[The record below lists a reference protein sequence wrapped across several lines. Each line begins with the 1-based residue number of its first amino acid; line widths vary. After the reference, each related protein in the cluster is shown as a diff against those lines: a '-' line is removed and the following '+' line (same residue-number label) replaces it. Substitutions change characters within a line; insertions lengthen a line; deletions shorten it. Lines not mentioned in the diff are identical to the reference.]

1 MPVIELAEFTK
12 AKPPGR
18 PRVVTFHSPTHKGA
32 DGEERSLNISIQ
44 VDDGDI
50 ARVLG
55 VVRENGG
62 IGQETAEGVLQY
74 VPWPCAGITI
84 RDA

>member
-1 MPVIELAEFTK
+1 MTVIELAEYAR

-18 PRVVTFHSPTHKGA
+18 PRIVTFYSPVHRNA
-32 DGEERSLNISIQ
+32 DGEERSLNISVR
-44 VDDGDI
+44 VDNGDI
-50 ARVLG
+50 VHVLQ

-62 IGQETAEGVLQY
+62 IGQEAVDGVLQY
-74 VPWPCAGITI
+74 VPWPCAAVTI

>member
-1 MPVIELAEFTK
+1 MPVIELAEFTR

-18 PRVVTFHSPTHKGA
+18 PRIVTFYSPIHRSA
-32 DGEERSLNISIQ
+32 DGEERSLSITVR

-50 ARVLG
+50 VHVLQ

-62 IGQETAEGVLQY
+62 IGQESADGVLQY
-74 VPWPCAGITI
+74 LPWPCAAVTI